1 MDSIFEGGE
10 YMKPTEQEE
19 KEMWEWLNQEN
30 CSKCGVNTVPKN
42 SDYYHCEKCR
52 NLRRDGE

>member
-1 MDSIFEGGE
+1 
-10 YMKPTEQEE
+10 MKPTEQEE